1 MNLTPCRQLPKGSII
16 RGKKKKTLNISK
28 VKFRSP
34 YEPSPIVTKVIMRT
48 ETGAS

>member
-16 RGKKKKTLNISK
+16 REKKTLNISK